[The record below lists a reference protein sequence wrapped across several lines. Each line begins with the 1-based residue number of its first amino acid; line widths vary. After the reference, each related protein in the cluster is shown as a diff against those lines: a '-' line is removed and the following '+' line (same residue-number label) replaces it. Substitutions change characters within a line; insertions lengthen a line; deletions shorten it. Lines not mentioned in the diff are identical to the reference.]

1 MKNLKNT
8 SLSLVLIT
16 MLFATFSVSADETT
30 TTSEKQNRMEEM
42 KQARDEHKLA
52 REQSKED
59 REVFK

>member
-16 MLFATFSVSADETT
+16 MLFATFSVSADETV
-30 TTSEKQNRMEEM
+30 TTSEKENRMEEM
-42 KQARDEHKLA
+42 KQARDDHKLA
-52 REQSKED
+52 REQSKEN